1 MKNNREYYIFDLSD
15 NIVDIITFE
24 SEKEKKEYKKAH
36 PEYTI
41 ESASIFDAPIEDFYG
56 FDD

>member
-24 SEKEKKEYKKAH
+24 SEKEKKEYKKQH
-36 PEYTI
+36 PEHTV

-56 FDD
+56 SDD

>member
-1 MKNNREYYIFDLSD
+1 MKNNREYYIFDSSD

-24 SEKEKKEYKKAH
+24 SEKEKKEYKKQH
-36 PEYTI
+36 PEHI
-41 ESASIFDAPIEDFYG
+41 VESDSIFDAPIEDFYG

>member
-15 NIVDIITFE
+15 NIIDIITFE

-41 ESASIFDAPIEDFYG
+41 ENASIFDAPIEDFYG

>member
-24 SEKEKKEYKKAH
+24 SEKEKKEYKYIKGTWTCGN
-36 PEYTI
+36 YR
-41 ESASIFDAPIEDFYG
+41 
-56 FDD
+56 